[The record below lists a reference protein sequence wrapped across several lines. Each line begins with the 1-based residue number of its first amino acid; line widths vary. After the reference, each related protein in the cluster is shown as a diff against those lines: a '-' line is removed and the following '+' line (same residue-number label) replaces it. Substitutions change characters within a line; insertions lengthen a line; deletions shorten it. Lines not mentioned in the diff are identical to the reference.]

1 MIKAQQVIQ
10 ELSPRIIKAQY
21 KTDFK
26 KRFETKNWITKK
38 TNMKFLSAQLDRY
51 DLIDVDQFPFNH
63 LILNNLIKNTFK
75 GIDY

>member
-1 MIKAQQVIQ
+1 
-10 ELSPRIIKAQY
+10 
-21 KTDFK
+21 
-26 KRFETKNWITKK
+26 
-38 TNMKFLSAQLDRY
+38 MKFLSAQLDRY